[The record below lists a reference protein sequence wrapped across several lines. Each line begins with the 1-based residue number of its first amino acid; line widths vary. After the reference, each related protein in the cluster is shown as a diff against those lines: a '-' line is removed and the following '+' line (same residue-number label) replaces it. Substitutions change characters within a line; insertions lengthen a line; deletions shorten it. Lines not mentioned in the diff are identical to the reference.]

1 LSLFEFVYFS
11 LKQLSIE
18 QHQEMTCWQLEMLL
32 KFHLICIRKIV
43 TMCQTIANV
52 TLSLYLFGRNYGM
65 SYMYYFFMISLSGIF
80 YVQPGSCT
88 SPADFGKDI
97 LTI

>member
-1 LSLFEFVYFS
+1 
-11 LKQLSIE
+11 
-18 QHQEMTCWQLEMLL
+18 
-32 KFHLICIRKIV
+32 
-43 TMCQTIANV
+43 MCQTIANV